1 MQVAG
6 ANHGATWW
14 QAVEIAQE
22 QVLCIPRASIHFVDD
37 PNGIDSEQR
46 TGAEAGHPLFHGFNG
61 DELAVEFLN
70 GETGAGQGLGH
81 HVGDAGFADTG
92 WAVEQDF
99 YRDGG
104 ITVELACLGDES
116 AGDNGGG
123 AAEVIGSGRSP
134 RQRRACGARCRVR
147 QNLEE
152 L

>member
-1 MQVAG
+1 MKVEVAKYRKPDGYATRYWSVIVDGEAG
-6 ANHGATWW
+6 AGKR
-14 QAVEIAQE
+14 V
-22 QVLCIPRASIHFVDD
+22 
-37 PNGIDSEQR
+37 
-46 TGAEAGHPLFHGFNG
+46 
-61 DELAVEFLN
+61 
-70 GETGAGQGLGH
+70 GH